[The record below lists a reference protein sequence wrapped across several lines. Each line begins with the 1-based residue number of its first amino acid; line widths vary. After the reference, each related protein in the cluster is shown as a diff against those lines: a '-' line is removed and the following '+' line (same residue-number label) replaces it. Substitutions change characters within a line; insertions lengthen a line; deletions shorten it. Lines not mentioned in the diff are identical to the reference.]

1 MYHQE
6 SSNALQKI
14 ESYYNTLMRSSLKNN
29 HRRLYPQAGWRTT
42 NNHRRL
48 SPQSWWR
55 ATSNQRRFYPQS
67 GWSPSSRIPQ
77 CSDNTMRC
85 RFTSSLVT
93 RMYPTQLWNNLWS
106 KKACLEQPVFL
117 PTHQTSSWRLVSKKA
132 LTLSSLTQD
141 FRNTLPTFPGR
152 SSEALKKHT

>member
-106 KKACLEQPVFL
+106 KKGCLEQPD
-117 PTHQTSSWRLVSKKA
+117 HTSDFILKTSQQKE

-141 FRNTLPTFPGR
+141 FQNTLPTFPGR